1 MLTASQK
8 YDNLLPS
15 AFHCQ
20 EKKDAVSLGLEGA
33 KQKGDVSSEWPSL
46 NVRRV
51 CKAHRFGRLPW
62 SMSSNKQTVLLLIIT
77 LSKYQERYWY

>member
-8 YDNLLPS
+8 HGNLLPS
-15 AFHCQ
+15 AFHSQ

-33 KQKGDVSSEWPSL
+33 KQKGDTSSEWPSL

-51 CKAHRFGRLPW
+51 CKAHGFG
-62 SMSSNKQTVLLLIIT
+62 LLL
-77 LSKYQERYWY
+77 